1 MDYLAHLN
9 PPQREGV
16 ENLEGPTM
24 IIAGAGSGK
33 TRVLTYRIAHLIR
46 SKDVDPFKI
55 LALTFTNKAAKE
67 MRERIEKVVGTD
79 ARNLWMGTF
88 HSVFSRILR
97 AESDKLGYPSNF
109 TIYDTDDSKSLIK
122 NIVREMGLDE
132 KLYKANVV
140 YNRISGAKNNLISW
154 QNYISNPVYISD
166 DEQAQKPKMGAIY
179 KEYVQRCFRAGAMD
193 FDDLLF
199 NTNILFRDHLDVL
212 NKYQQRFQYVM
223 IDEFQDTNISQYLI
237 TKRLASVHQNI
248 CVVGDDAQSIYAF
261 RGANIQNILNFEK
274 DYPDLSV
281 IKLEQNYRS
290 TQNIVNAANSVIVK
304 NSAQLKKSVWTENDH
319 GEKVHLIKATSD
331 NEEGRLVA
339 SSIFEDRSNK
349 KLENKD
355 FAILYRTNSQSRSME
370 EALRKMNIP
379 YRIFGGLSF
388 YQRREIKDL
397 LAYLRFTINQND
409 EQSFRRIINLPKRGI
424 GGTSV
429 DKIMVAAFENE
440 RPLWDVLNNI
450 QNFLPGRAAN
460 AVQNFVTLIK
470 SFRIK
475 LEREDAFETA
485 SFIAKQSGLLKELY
499 DDKTIEGLNRY
510 ENVQELLNAIKEFV
524 DSTESEDK
532 SLEAFIADVAL
543 LTDADNQ
550 DPNDTNYVNM
560 MTIHSAKGLEFK
572 HVYIVGMEEDLFPSQ
587 MMLNSRADL
596 EEERRLFY
604 VALTRAMEKVTLTY
618 ALSRYRFG
626 RLKSCEPS
634 RFIEEIDPEFLKVD
648 RKFNSSEPMGSMNNG
663 SSNSLYARNLVAKR
677 KATTPKVPP
686 GKKLHT
692 PSADFKPSDTRS
704 LDTGMRVEHPKFGFG
719 KVVKMDVDGAN
730 RKATIEFE
738 LFGEKTLLLTFA
750 KLRILED

>member
-1 MDYLAHLN
+1 
-9 PPQREGV
+9 
-16 ENLEGPTM
+16 
-24 IIAGAGSGK
+24 
-33 TRVLTYRIAHLIR
+33 
-46 SKDVDPFKI
+46 
-55 LALTFTNKAAKE
+55 
-67 MRERIEKVVGTD
+67 
-79 ARNLWMGTF
+79 
-88 HSVFSRILR
+88 
-97 AESDKLGYPSNF
+97 
-109 TIYDTDDSKSLIK
+109 
-122 NIVREMGLDE
+122 
-132 KLYKANVV
+132 
-140 YNRISGAKNNLISW
+140 
-154 QNYISNPVYISD
+154 
-166 DEQAQKPKMGAIY
+166 
-179 KEYVQRCFRAGAMD
+179 
-193 FDDLLF
+193 
-199 NTNILFRDHLDVL
+199 
-212 NKYQQRFQYVM
+212 
-223 IDEFQDTNISQYLI
+223 
-237 TKRLASVHQNI
+237 
-248 CVVGDDAQSIYAF
+248 
-261 RGANIQNILNFEK
+261 
-274 DYPDLSV
+274 
-281 IKLEQNYRS
+281 
-290 TQNIVNAANSVIVK
+290 
-304 NSAQLKKSVWTENDH
+304 
-319 GEKVHLIKATSD
+319 
-331 NEEGRLVA
+331 
-339 SSIFEDRSNK
+339 
-349 KLENKD
+349 
-355 FAILYRTNSQSRSME
+355 ME

-663 SSNSLYARNLVAKR
+663 SSNSLYARNLVAQR

-692 PSADFKPSDTRS
+692 PSADFKPSDTRN